1 MLRTVA
7 RCKVSADPARNACA
21 AVTCSGCNTRAVA
34 RCMRRLAPARRRRRS
49 HMGLGGRRPPT
60 RRHRCD
66 NCAPHAIDAQAQTT
80 MAAMMDLERTY
91 IMIKPDG
98 VQRGLIGDIV
108 KRFEQKGFK
117 LVAAKLYSPSRAHFE
132 KHYEDLKGKKFF
144 PSMIDYMIT
153 GPVFCMVW
161 AGKGA
166 VKTGRKMLGE
176 TNPADSLPGSIRG
189 DFCIDIGRNICHGS
203 DTVEN
208 AEKEIALW
216 FPEGTN
222 AWTSHSQ
229 GWIYE

>member
-1 MLRTVA
+1 M
-7 RCKVSADPARNACA
+7 
-21 AVTCSGCNTRAVA
+21 
-34 RCMRRLAPARRRRRS
+34 
-49 HMGLGGRRPPT
+49 
-60 RRHRCD
+60 
-66 NCAPHAIDAQAQTT
+66 
-80 MAAMMDLERTY
+80 
-91 IMIKPDG
+91 G

-176 TNPADSLPGSIRG
+176 TNPPTPCPGPSAATSASTSGATSATAPTPSRTPRRRSRSGSPRARTRG
-189 DFCIDIGRNICHGS
+189 RRTRSRGSTSRLVRWRKIGS
-203 DTVEN
+203 
-208 AEKEIALW
+208 KK
-216 FPEGTN
+216 
-222 AWTSHSQ
+222 
-229 GWIYE
+229 

>member
-1 MLRTVA
+1 MRGHATSAAHNGCASDDAFAARLASTHVVA
-7 RCKVSADPARNACA
+7 HAPRLTSTHEALSPRYCKKHTPD
-21 AVTCSGCNTRAVA
+21 AVA
-34 RCMRRLAPARRRRRS
+34 AL
-49 HMGLGGRRPPT
+49 T
-60 RRHRCD
+60 
-66 NCAPHAIDAQAQTT
+66 HAHPRDAVATQAQTK

>member
-1 MLRTVA
+1 MQPRT
-7 RCKVSADPARNACA
+7 RRK
-21 AVTCSGCNTRAVA
+21 
-34 RCMRRLAPARRRRRS
+34 RLAGIYRTPSPRPAPDA
-49 HMGLGGRRPPT
+49 RPT
-60 RRHRCD
+60 
-66 NCAPHAIDAQAQTT
+66 QVK

>member
-1 MLRTVA
+1 
-7 RCKVSADPARNACA
+7 
-21 AVTCSGCNTRAVA
+21 
-34 RCMRRLAPARRRRRS
+34 
-49 HMGLGGRRPPT
+49 
-60 RRHRCD
+60 
-66 NCAPHAIDAQAQTT
+66 
-80 MAAMMDLERTY
+80 MDLERTY

-189 DFCIDIGRNICHGS
+189 DFCIDIGRNVCHGS
-203 DTVEN
+203 DSGGDLIARVSLSAAQACRREWLAWDAADDDICAGIGSEVGVADAHALHVCEAIASQRVDARRHVLEN
-208 AEKEIALW
+208 RVV
-216 FPEGTN
+216 
-222 AWTSHSQ
+222 
-229 GWIYE
+229 

>member
-1 MLRTVA
+1 MQRIVA
-7 RCKVSADPARNACA
+7 QCKVSTD
-21 AVTCSGCNTRAVA
+21 VA
-34 RCMRRLAPARRRRRS
+34 RMHAHRS
-49 HMGLGGRRPPT
+49 RASIAIRVPSRAACVDWHQPDAVEALT
-60 RRHRCD
+60 
-66 NCAPHAIDAQAQTT
+66 HANEATTAHETPSTQAQTT

-229 GWIYE
+229 SWIYE

>member
-1 MLRTVA
+1 
-7 RCKVSADPARNACA
+7 
-21 AVTCSGCNTRAVA
+21 
-34 RCMRRLAPARRRRRS
+34 
-49 HMGLGGRRPPT
+49 
-60 RRHRCD
+60 
-66 NCAPHAIDAQAQTT
+66 

-176 TNPADSLPGSIRG
+176 TNPGRLARVDPRRLLHRHRAQHLPRLGHGRERREGDRALVPGGHERRGRRTRRAGSTR
-189 DFCIDIGRNICHGS
+189 S
-203 DTVEN
+203 APAVLLP
-208 AEKEIALW
+208 A
-216 FPEGTN
+216 
-222 AWTSHSQ
+222 
-229 GWIYE
+229 

>member
-1 MLRTVA
+1 
-7 RCKVSADPARNACA
+7 
-21 AVTCSGCNTRAVA
+21 
-34 RCMRRLAPARRRRRS
+34 
-49 HMGLGGRRPPT
+49 
-60 RRHRCD
+60 
-66 NCAPHAIDAQAQTT
+66 
-80 MAAMMDLERTY
+80 MASMMDLERTY

-229 GWIYE
+229 SWIYE